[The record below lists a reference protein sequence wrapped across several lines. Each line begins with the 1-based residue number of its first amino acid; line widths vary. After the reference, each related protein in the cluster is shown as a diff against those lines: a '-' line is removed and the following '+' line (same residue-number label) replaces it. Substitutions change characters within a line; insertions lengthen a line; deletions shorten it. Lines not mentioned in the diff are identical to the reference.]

1 MYVHPISIPLPFS
14 QGPKFHRVIP
24 PSSQPKITSLYNIWP
39 RNWFSRYVS
48 FRRNYFMSSFVR
60 VSCSRFP
67 SFRPI
72 PVIISI
78 FHRWIHNS
86 TLYPSGWDGNWMKLE
101 LKYNRIQKKE
111 GNNKRRKIYI
121 YNFSPRR
128 EKKIT
133 NWSML
138 WKVERKSVD
147 FPPFPPFQ
155 WRMGEKRERG
165 NERERNSIAGGW
177 KIVVHENIAR
187 LTVNDLAWN
196 SKWWMTLTDV
206 PRPAKRRIGRK
217 GISKGGS
224 APIFPFFDMKIGR
237 PSPSP
242 SRVEGNITY
251 CTNSTWLA
259 EHIRVIRRTR
269 ACVSRA
275 RNGGFI
281 TRREGR
287 GGIEK
292 SRRSLDSIPPD
303 LTRIPCSTLFNR
315 CGSTRMDNVK
325 DEYIETRRSFKQI
338 CNASEI
344 FWKIKHIGLLS
355 VHFIRVSMCL
365 WILSR

>member
-1 MYVHPISIPLPFS
+1 
-14 QGPKFHRVIP
+14 
-24 PSSQPKITSLYNIWP
+24 
-39 RNWFSRYVS
+39 
-48 FRRNYFMSSFVR
+48 
-60 VSCSRFP
+60 
-67 SFRPI
+67 
-72 PVIISI
+72 
-78 FHRWIHNS
+78 
-86 TLYPSGWDGNWMKLE
+86 
-101 LKYNRIQKKE
+101 
-111 GNNKRRKIYI
+111 
-121 YNFSPRR
+121 
-128 EKKIT
+128 
-133 NWSML
+133 ML

-155 WRMGEKRERG
+155 WRIGEKRERG

-325 DEYIETRRSFKQI
+325 DDVYRNETI
-338 CNASEI
+338 
-344 FWKIKHIGLLS
+344 
-355 VHFIRVSMCL
+355 V
-365 WILSR
+365 